1 MFNAQACVGGDLR
14 CFKTLNFRSWWKV
27 CRKDTTGSFHPLW
40 VLSSRNTSRQ
50 YFLKP
55 RALKPRRYL
64 QRKQALII
72 TLKVRGGMPHAPSM
86 PEFPRT
92 FPECSYVNIVNPIFI
107 SLRERLQRHKV
118 LASAALGVV
127 VLAVIVAAVIGRIRK
142 PAQPAL
148 APLQVDVIQVQQQ
161 DVPIYSEWIGT
172 TDGMVNAGIRAQV
185 SGYLLRKAYTEGAF
199 VKQGQLLFEIDPRP
213 LQAVLNQASGDL
225 AKAEGQV
232 QQAVTQLDQALA
244 QLAQA
249 NSQLNQSEAN
259 QRKTQLDV
267 NKYGPLLEKKAVT
280 QQDFDNA
287 DQANE
292 AATAQVDVARSQIK
306 AATAAVGTAKAAI
319 IAANAQVKSSQAAVR
334 TAELNLGFTR
344 IISPINGIVG
354 LAVAQVGDL
363 VSPNSGIL
371 TTVSTVDPI
380 KVYFTLNERE
390 YLDFSKRNLIDA
402 KAGASVAQVQLEL
415 ILTDGSSYP
424 QTGSFFVA
432 DRQVDPKTG
441 AIRLAGIFLNPGN
454 VLRPGQFGR
463 VRAVTST
470 REAALIVPQRAVTEL
485 QGSYQV
491 AVVGG
496 DNKIEI
502 RTVKVGDRADTRW
515 IIEDGLNPGET
526 VVAEGTQK
534 VRPGTLVNA
543 KPYQSGTAEKKKS
556 S

>member
-1 MFNAQACVGGDLR
+1 MN
-14 CFKTLNFRSWWKV
+14 RS
-27 CRKDTTGSFHPLW
+27 
-40 VLSSRNTSRQ
+40 
-50 YFLKP
+50 
-55 RALKPRRYL
+55 
-64 QRKQALII
+64 
-72 TLKVRGGMPHAPSM
+72 
-86 PEFPRT
+86 
-92 FPECSYVNIVNPIFI
+92 FI
-107 SLRERLQRHKV
+107 SIRERLRSHKV
-118 LASAALGVV
+118 LVSAALGGV
-127 VLAVIVAAVIGRIRK
+127 VLVVIVAVIVGRTRK
-142 PAQPAL
+142 PPPAPP
-148 APLQVDVIQVQQQ
+148 APLQVDVVQVQQQ

-172 TDGMVNAGIRAQV
+172 TDGMVNADIRAQV

-225 AKAEGQV
+225 AQAEGQV

-249 NSQLNQSEAN
+249 NSQLNQAEAN

-292 AATAQVDVARSQIK
+292 AAKAQVDVARSQIK

-334 TAELNLGFTR
+334 TAELNLGFTK

-402 KAGASVAQVQLEL
+402 KAGASVAQMQLEL

-454 VLRPGQFGR
+454 VLRPGQYGR

-470 REAALIVPQRAVTEL
+470 KEGALVVPQRTVTEL

-502 RTVKVGDRADTRW
+502 RNVKVGARVDTRW
-515 IIEDGLNPGET
+515 IIEDGLKPGET

-543 KPYQSGTAEKKKS
+543 KRYQSGTAEKKS